1 MRRFFVICLILLY
14 PLNVLAL
21 SWSVASLQTGVTEHV
36 LSQTPIASAA
46 AAAHDAADLLL
57 AEALDCKLTCD
68 LDPDEPPSGA
78 DFLDTVNEADEPR
91 FDGMPLRSVVPFT
104 PTRHLLSAF
113 PPLKPPPLA

>member
-1 MRRFFVICLILLY
+1 MRRFFVICLVLLF

-21 SWSVASLQTGVTEHV
+21 SLSVASLQTGENPHAA
-36 LSQTPIASAA
+36 LPAAPAS
-46 AAAHDAADLLL
+46 DTTSEADRHL

-78 DFLDTVNEADEPR
+78 DFHDTVNEGDEPQ
-91 FDGMPLRSVVPFT
+91 FTGTPLRTVAPFT